1 MDSGDTEREPRE
13 PRERD
18 LLLDLGEGDLLLLSL
33 DVLPLDLDLVLDLLF
48 RGGDLVLE
56 RDLDLLLETVWERL
70 RDLERD
76 TDRERDPML
85 AAEHRSI

>member
-1 MDSGDTEREPRE
+1 MCQKLQYYLNSLIKVSAQQ
-13 PRERD
+13 
-18 LLLDLGEGDLLLLSL
+18 LLIFLQ
-33 DVLPLDLDLVLDLLF
+33 VVLDLLF

-76 TDRERDPML
+76 TDRERD
-85 AAEHRSI
+85 